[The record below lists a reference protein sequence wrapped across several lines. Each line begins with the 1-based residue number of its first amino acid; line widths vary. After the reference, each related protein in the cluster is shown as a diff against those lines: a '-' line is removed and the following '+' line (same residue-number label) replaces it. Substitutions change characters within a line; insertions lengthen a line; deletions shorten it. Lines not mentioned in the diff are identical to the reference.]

1 MPQYRWPNTDMQ
13 TEIFYRFSKGIR
25 EPGQDLPI
33 TGPLS
38 TSIRRLLSISQQAMS
53 DRIDRVVAVFRPGA
67 SKYQNSLHV
76 NLNPSDWSLDD
87 QNWSE

>member
-1 MPQYRWPNTDMQ
+1 MH

-33 TGPLS
+33 TGPIYQS
-38 TSIRRLLSISQQAMS
+38 PSIRRLLSISQQAMS
-53 DRIDRVVAVFRPGA
+53 DRIERIEHRVVAVFRPGA